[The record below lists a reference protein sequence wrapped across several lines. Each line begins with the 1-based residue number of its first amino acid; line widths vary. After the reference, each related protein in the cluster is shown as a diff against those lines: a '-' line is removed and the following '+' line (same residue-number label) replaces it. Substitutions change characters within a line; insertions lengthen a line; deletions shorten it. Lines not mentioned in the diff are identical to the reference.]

1 MYINNIIFLL
11 YYKIIYKINIMSFQ
25 TGNDELK
32 YYNVSSTIKVTSSVY
47 DNSTNYFGST
57 NISVYEISGN
67 IIYL

>member
-1 MYINNIIFLL
+1 
-11 YYKIIYKINIMSFQ
+11 MSFQ